1 MRLINHLRVSLKI
14 ARMLGPFMGV
24 LPAAGFVFGNIQPDI
39 AVTTFVRNTEPGDRM
54 RGHSYSTARKRML
67 SLLESL
73 AEEDVPDTVM
83 AYRIGKIAHY
93 AADSF
98 TFPHNPDLF
107 HGSLKEHMVYERVLE
122 PEIDSIEFDPSQLG
136 LISTSCFYEKIADMH
151 KEYEQTEPSAAC
163 DASFIASALHASA
176 SLLAFFA
183 GMAPAL
189 AGNLR

>member
-24 LPAAGFVFGNIQPDI
+24 MPAAAFVFGNIQPDI

-54 RGHSYSTARKRML
+54 RGHSYSTARKRISALLDSL
-67 SLLESL
+67 S
-73 AEEDVPDTVM
+73 EEGLSDAVM
-83 AYRIGKIAHY
+83 AYRIGKISHY

-107 HGSLKEHMVYERVLE
+107 HGTLKEHMVYERVLE
-122 PEIDSIEFDPSQLG
+122 PEVDSIEFDPSQLG
-136 LISTSCFYEKIADMH
+136 LISSSFYAEKIENMH
-151 KEYEQTEPSAAC
+151 REYALKEHSAAT
-163 DASFIASALHASA
+163 DAGYIAAALYASA

-189 AGNLR
+189 VGQMR